1 MPDPKKFELKIEC
14 PLRGPK
20 DDLIEPTV
28 RAFARTARA
37 RAKIIQIL
45 REVADEC
52 DDIARVQKRL
62 EVGGGVVSVLG
73 NDVSNYI
80 LTNCLITRF
89 KLKKTFLNSAL

>member
-14 PLRGPK
+14 PIRGPK
-20 DDLIEPTV
+20 DDLIEPTI

-37 RAKIIQIL
+37 RAKIIRIL

-73 NDVSNYI
+73 NDVFSFI
-80 LTNCLITRF
+80 LTNCLINRF
-89 KLKKTFLNSAL
+89 KLKKTFLNSAW